1 MTAGEAAADGSG
13 EELLV
18 VAGEASG
25 DLHGARLLAE
35 LRRLRPGLRAFGMG
49 GAELRAAGLEA
60 VADSSEVAV
69 VGVVEV
75 FRMLPRIRQV
85 FAALLAAVDRR
96 RPRAAVLIDFP
107 DFNLRLAGRL
117 ARRGIPVIYYVS
129 PQVWAW
135 RRGRVRTIARRVDRM
150 LVLFA
155 FEEEFYR
162 RAGVPAVHVGHPL
175 VDEVPR
181 LPSAWDR
188 EPVAGEPYRLA
199 LLPGSRRS
207 EVAALLPVMLAAA
220 ARLAAEL
227 PVAVSLIRA
236 PSIPE
241 ALLAGH
247 LEAWRQ
253 GLAASGERRQGGGAA
268 APMVPA
274 APAVEM
280 PAAQGLALPP
290 PAPQMPPVEG
300 VQGLPMPPPVRVV
313 GEDRFGAIA
322 DSHLA
327 LCASGTATLEVGL
340 LGTPM
345 IVLYRLA
352 LWSFVLAKLLVRLP
366 NFAMVNL
373 VLGREAVPELLQGE
387 AEPERIA
394 AEARRL
400 LADGE
405 ARARMRAA
413 LAELRPRL
421 GEGGASRRAAE
432 QVAAV
437 LAGLRA
443 GGGPGARRTLATATA
458 PAATATATEA
468 GAAEP
473 RRSRQARDGAPA
485 A

>member
-1 MTAGEAAADGSG
+1 VTAAIPGGD
-13 EELLV
+13 ELLM

-25 DLHGARLLAE
+25 DLHGARLLTE
-35 LRRLRPGLRAFGMG
+35 LRRLVPGLRAFGMG

-75 FRMLPRIRQV
+75 LKVLPRVRQV
-85 FAALLAAVDRR
+85 FAALLAEVDRR

-117 ARRGIPVIYYVS
+117 ARRGIPVVYYIS

-135 RRGRVRTIARRVDRM
+135 RRGRVRTIARRVDQM
-150 LVLFA
+150 LVLFP
-155 FEEEFYR
+155 FEVEFYR
-162 RAGVPAVHVGHPL
+162 RSGVRAVHVGHPL
-175 VDEVPR
+175 VDEVPL

-188 EPVAGEPYRLA
+188 ERAPGEPYRLA

-207 EVAALLPVMLAAA
+207 EIAALLPVMLEAA
-220 ARLAAEL
+220 ARLATEL

-236 PSIPE
+236 PGIPE

-247 LEAWRQ
+247 VEAF
-253 GLAASGERRQGGGAA
+253 RRQRADERARHGAEIRGGGAGA
-268 APMVPA
+268 A
-274 APAVEM
+274 
-280 PAAQGLALPP
+280 LS
-290 PAPQMPPVEG
+290 
-300 VQGLPMPPPVRVV
+300 VRVES
-313 GEDRFGAIA
+313 EDRFGAIA

-352 LWSFVLAKLLVRLP
+352 RWSYLLARLLVRLP

-373 VLGREAVPELLQGE
+373 VLGREVVPELLQGE
-387 AEPERIA
+387 AVPERIG
-394 AEARRL
+394 AEASRL

-405 ARARMRAA
+405 ARARMRAG

-421 GEGGASRRAAE
+421 GEGGASARAARE
-432 QVAAV
+432 VAAV
-437 LAGLRA
+437 LER
-443 GGGPGARRTLATATA
+443 ARR
-458 PAATATATEA
+458 
-468 GAAEP
+468 GAA
-473 RRSRQARDGAPA
+473 A